1 MVSVKSVDTQK
12 LLEELAEKLKK
23 TKGIEFPEWARFVKT
38 SPHAE
43 RPPENQ
49 DWWYIRMAAV
59 LRKIYLM
66 GPIGT
71 NKLRRW
77 FGGKQRRGV
86 KPERHKKAGGKII
99 RTCLQQLEKVGLIKQ
114 IKGKGRVVTPQ
125 GQSFLEKTATE
136 VAKGGK
142 K

>member
-12 LLEELAEKLKK
+12 LLEKLAEKLKK
-23 TKGIEFPEWARFVKT
+23 MEEIKIPEWAKFVKT
-38 SPHAE
+38 GPHAE
-43 RPPENQ
+43 RPPDNP
-49 DWWYIRMAAV
+49 DWWYVRTAAI

-71 NKLRRW
+71 NKLRSW

-86 KPERHKKAGGKII
+86 KPEKHKKAGGKII
-99 RTCLQQLEKVGLIKQ
+99 RTCLQQLEKAGLIKQ
-114 IKGKGRVVTPQ
+114 IKGKGRIVTPQ